1 MLFNSIDF
9 AIFLPVVFGLYWF
22 VTHRNLK
29 LQNLLIVFSS
39 FVFYGWWDWRFLFLI
54 VFSLLIDFVVGIRL
68 STEDDPKKRKV
79 FLWVSVVA
87 NLGLLGFFKY
97 HQFFVDNFVAAF
109 TILGQ
114 PIQARSL
121 DLILPVGIS
130 FYTFQTMSYT
140 IDVYRRKIEPTRDLV
155 AFAAYVSFFPQLVA
169 GPIERAA
176 DLLPQFFKKREFR
189 YDLAVDGMRQ
199 ILWGLIKKVVI
210 ADNCAYFANQIF
222 FNSEDLNGSSLLLGG
237 IFFMVQIYGDFSGYS
252 DIAIGTARLFGF
264 RLSQNFAFPYFSR
277 NVAEFWRRWHISLS
291 TWFRDYVYEP
301 MGGNRLR
308 SRPWVTVRNNVVL
321 FLLIGFWH
329 GPKWTF
335 IVFGLLNALFFLP
348 LFLTKKPS
356 RHKGV
361 IAKGR
366 LFPTLKEARQMIL
379 FNLSVLLGIIFFRA
393 DDLPH
398 AFSYIGGMFSP
409 SLFAVPDYAGVKKS
423 LVVLAMVAVFMVL
436 EWLGRENQY
445 AIEKMGLRWKKPI
458 RMAFYYALVF
468 CLFYFAGPKQD
479 FVYFQ
484 F

>member
-1 MLFNSIDF
+1 MLFTSLDF
-9 AIFLPVVFGLYWF
+9 AIFIPLVFGLYWF
-22 VTHRNLK
+22 VTQKNLR
-29 LQNLLIVFSS
+29 LQNLLIVVSS
-39 FVFYGWWDWRFLFLI
+39 FVFYGWWDWRFLILI
-54 VFSLLIDFVVGIRL
+54 VFSLLVDYTVGR
-68 STEDDPKKRKV
+68 TMAKEEVPKRRTAL
-79 FLWVSVVA
+79 LWVSMAA
-87 NLGLLGFFKY
+87 NFGLLGFFKY

-109 TILGQ
+109 TFFGQ
-114 PIQARSL
+114 PIQVRSL
-121 DLILPVGIS
+121 NLILPVGIS

-140 IDVYRRKIEPTRDLV
+140 IDVYRKKIVPTKDLV

-176 DLLPQFFKKREFR
+176 HLLPQFLKKREFR

-199 ILWGLIKKVVI
+199 ILWGLVKKVVI

-222 FNSEDLNGSSLLLGG
+222 FNSDDLNGSSLLLGG
-237 IFFMVQIYGDFSGYS
+237 IFFMIQIYGDFSGYS

-264 RLSQNFAFPYFSR
+264 GLSQNFAFPYFSR

-301 MGGNRLR
+301 LGGNKRR
-308 SRPWVTVRNNVVL
+308 SKPWITVRNNLIL

-335 IVFGLLNALFFLP
+335 IMFGVLNALFFLP
-348 LFLTKKPS
+348 LFFSKRPL
-356 RHKGV
+356 RQKGIV
-361 IAKGR
+361 AQGK
-366 LFPTLKEARQMIL
+366 LLPTWREASQML
-379 FNLSVLLGIIFFRA
+379 VFNICALLGIIIFRA
-393 DDLPH
+393 DDLNH
-398 AFSYIGGMFSP
+398 AYAYINGILSP
-409 SLFAVPDYAGVKKS
+409 SLLAIPDYAGVTKS
-423 LVVLAMVAVFMVL
+423 MVVLALVTVFMMI

-445 AIEKMGLRWKKPI
+445 AIEKMGLGWKKPL
-458 RMAFYYALVF
+458 RLAFYYALVF